1 MTTEGGDQSLL
12 AMKKI
17 GALFLLA
24 AGMGAV
30 AIGFNGG
37 YSGLVVIGFLM
48 IAGAVLLLVLKA
60 LRRSSLS

>member
-1 MTTEGGDQSLL
+1 MTTEGGDEGLL

-30 AIGFNGG
+30 AIGFNGD
-37 YSGLVVIGFLM
+37 YSGLIVLGFLM
-48 IAGAVLLLVLKA
+48 IAGAVLLLALKA
-60 LRRSSLS
+60 FRRSSLS

>member
-1 MTTEGGDQSLL
+1 MTTKGGDQGLL

-30 AIGFNGG
+30 ALGFNGG
-37 YSGLVVIGFLM
+37 YSGLIVLGFLM
-48 IAGAVLLLVLKA
+48 VAGAVLLLVLKA
-60 LRRSSLS
+60 FRRDSLS

>member
-1 MTTEGGDQSLL
+1 MTTQGGDQGLL

-30 AIGFNGG
+30 AIGFNGE
-37 YSGLVVIGFLM
+37 YTGLIVVGFLM

-60 LRRSSLS
+60 LRRNSLS